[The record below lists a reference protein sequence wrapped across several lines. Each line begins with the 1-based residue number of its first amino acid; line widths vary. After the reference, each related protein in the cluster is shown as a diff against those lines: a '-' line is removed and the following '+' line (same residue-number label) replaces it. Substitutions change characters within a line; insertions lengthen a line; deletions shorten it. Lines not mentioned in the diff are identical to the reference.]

1 MASDYSWSTANV
13 PGQVTESL
21 KDVSKY
27 ITSSAGGWPNY
38 KVGMLASYDFTIE
51 SGSLNPYIYEFNTN
65 VACCWDAPL
74 TPKINGLTNYLSS
87 QSIDTLTV
95 FGTYSSPNE
104 RNPSEAF
111 YTKLSASLAP
121 HNISCSLFLE
131 VDYIIHGVH
140 QGDEANLPD
149 FSQQWAIRSGS
160 NEYTLFV
167 SSPYRYP
174 ELQKISSGS
183 FNKYNFK
190 GILGASPS
198 SSLMIDVFDSSNAS
212 RRGDQPDYMIKRQQY
227 DGNLLSGKLGF
238 YSWDSDHYNSLSQ
251 SLSDNLWYGWYPLY
265 EKFIVSSGSV
275 PDTTNTYNH
284 EYTQVFL
291 HSHDEIVDLGLEH
304 TTHKLV
310 KKYDHEWNLI
320 PSIVYRHVAVSGSE
334 ITLHDGSTKEIQ
346 NLSVGDNIRTFKI
359 NDLDEQSS
367 KYATWWSGS
376 LSGSVTASQ
385 VTRIDAKVIPAHH
398 KVNNTYIFPDNVS
411 RLMEQSSSVS
421 ASVNITSYHFTPV
434 TGFQSTSKLVSS
446 SLEPITISSREYVVE
461 DRTFYAVETEGTD
474 IIYLDDILVHS

>member
-1 MASDYSWSTANV
+1 MASDYSWSTALV

-38 KVGMLASYDFTIE
+38 KVGMIASYDFTIE

-74 TPKINGLTNYLSS
+74 TPKIDGLTNYLSN

-95 FGTYSSPNE
+95 FGAYSSDNE

-111 YTKLSASLAP
+111 YTKLSESLAP

-131 VDYIIHGVH
+131 TDFDNHGVF
-140 QGDEANLPD
+140 QGTTEPN
-149 FSQQWAIRSGS
+149 FSQEWAIRSGS

-174 ELQKISSGS
+174 DLQKISSGS
-183 FNKYNFK
+183 FNKQNFK
-190 GILGASPS
+190 DILSASPS
-198 SSLMIDVFDSSNAS
+198 SSMLISNFDSSS
-212 RRGDQPDYMIKRQQY
+212 CTRRDDYPNYIVKRQQF
-227 DGNLLSGKLGF
+227 DGNLLAGKLGF
-238 YSWDSDHYNSLSQ
+238 FSYDETHFNNLSSSISDT
-251 SLSDNLWYGWYPLY
+251 LWYGWHPLY
-265 EKFIVSSGSV
+265 ENFIISSGSV
-275 PDTTNTYNH
+275 PDTTNTYSH

-304 TTHKLV
+304 TTHKLS
-310 KKYDHEWNLI
+310 KKDNDEWNI
-320 PSIVYRHVAVSGSE
+320 VPSIVYRHVAVSGSE
-334 ITLHDGSTKEIQ
+334 VTLHDGSTKEIQ
-346 NLSVGDNIRTFKI
+346 NLLVGDNLRTYKI
-359 NDLDEQSS
+359 DDLNEQSS
-367 KYATWWSGS
+367 EHNTWFSNS

-385 VTRIDAKVIPAHH
+385 VTRIDSKVIPAHH
-398 KVNNTYIFPDNVS
+398 KINNTYIIPDNVS
-411 RLMEQSSSVS
+411 RLLQESGSIYKFSSVTDFQSS
-421 ASVNITSYHFTPV
+421 
-434 TGFQSTSKLVSS
+434 SKLVSS

-461 DRTFYAVETEGTD
+461 DRTFYAIETEGTD
-474 IIYLDDILVHS
+474 IIYLDDIIVHN

>member
-1 MASDYSWSTANV
+1 MASDYSWSTALV

-38 KVGMLASYDFTIE
+38 KVGMIASYDFTIE

-74 TPKINGLTNYLSS
+74 TPKIDGLTNYLSN

-95 FGTYSSPNE
+95 FGAYSSDNE

-421 ASVNITSYHFTPV
+421 ESVNITSYHFTPV

>member
-38 KVGMLASYDFTIE
+38 KVGMIASYDFTIE

-95 FGTYSSPNE
+95 FGTYASEND

-111 YTKLSASLAP
+111 YTKLSASLVP

-131 VDYIIHGVH
+131 TDFDNHGVY
-140 QGDEANLPD
+140 QGRSEPD

-190 GILGASPS
+190 GILTDSPS
-198 SSLMIDVFDSSNAS
+198 SSLMIDLFDSSSAS
-212 RRGDQPDYMIKRQQY
+212 RRGDLPDYMIKRQQY

-238 YSWDSDHYNSLSQ
+238 YGWDNDHYTSLSQ
-251 SLSDNLWYGWYPLY
+251 SVSENLWYGWYPLY

-275 PDTTNTYNH
+275 PDTSNIYNH

-291 HSHDEIVDLGLEH
+291 HSYDEIVDLGLEH

-310 KKYDHEWNLI
+310 KKSDHEWKLI
-320 PSIVYRHVAVSGSE
+320 PSLVYRHIAVSGSE
-334 ITLHDGSTKEIQ
+334 VTLHDGSTKEVQ
-346 NLSVGDNIRTFKI
+346 NLVVGDNLRTYKI
-359 NDLDEQSS
+359 SSLDEQSS
-367 KYATWWSGS
+367 DYATWWSGS

-411 RLMEQSSSVS
+411 RLMEQSGSVS

-434 TGFQSTSKLVSS
+434 TGFKSTSKLVSS